1 MRRGNAAPKARALV
15 LGGGGIT
22 GMAWEVGVLVGLQDA
37 GVDVSNADAVIGTS
51 AGAYVGAA
59 VASGHDLHALFDAQ
73 SEPATSEPAVA
84 ATAETWSAWGQAF
97 TAGGDDPRR
106 IGVGL
111 AGVGRALGS
120 RISETDRE
128 AVVRARLVT
137 TEWPDSLAVTAIDAD
152 SGELQLFDAA
162 DGVALVDAVSAS
174 GAVPGIW
181 PLVTFLGRS

>member
-59 VASGHDLHALFDAQ
+59 VASGHDLHALFDVQ

-84 ATAETWSAWGQAF
+84 ATAET
-97 TAGGDDPRR
+97 
-106 IGVGL
+106 
-111 AGVGRALGS
+111 
-120 RISETDRE
+120 
-128 AVVRARLVT
+128 
-137 TEWPDSLAVTAIDAD
+137 
-152 SGELQLFDAA
+152 
-162 DGVALVDAVSAS
+162 
-174 GAVPGIW
+174 
-181 PLVTFLGRS
+181 